1 MSARYTVGMTR
12 IASLFLLFSLAGCGN
27 KGPLVMAD
35 PPPASAAQPAEVVPE
50 AVPEPAVETPES
62 KPAEPVPTTS
72 GTPAH

>member
-12 IASLFLLFSLAGCGN
+12 IASLFLLFALAGCGN

-35 PPPASAAQPAEVVPE
+35 PPPASAAQPAE

-62 KPAEPVPTTS
+62 KPAEPVPATS